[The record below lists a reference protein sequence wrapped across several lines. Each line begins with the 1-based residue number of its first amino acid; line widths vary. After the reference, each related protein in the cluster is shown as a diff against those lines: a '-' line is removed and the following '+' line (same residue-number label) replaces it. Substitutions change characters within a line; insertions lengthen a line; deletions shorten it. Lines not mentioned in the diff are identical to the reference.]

1 MEPSQSSNAEESCP
15 DDMGLASAISRQ
27 YRRYRRIAERHLPK
41 WAPAGVRLSFISAL
55 STLSGARRA
64 RRNAD
69 TFDDDTPSIY
79 VELQRYHAEQHT
91 YAKAEIACLV
101 RLCTYSNEM
110 QKVWRTIS
118 TMPAQGCEDPAFTI
132 CDQISFTLG
141 RFAQIPKRLP
151 AQRKKSLLRVA
162 KAVDDLLKAV
172 ESDSEAQ
179 YFFEGALIEYLVSQN
194 LRMRSDSGEVISG
207 REARDP
213 SWAFNRT
220 IFEPLHTEFMDDSP
234 HSLKPW
240 GQWPVSEKYE
250 WLHDEISVSGMPE
263 LLTFYRDG
271 LTNLAQEQ
279 PEIPQP
285 GRPDGGLQPFL
296 IRSLSSVMRRIYGQ
310 PLDDTVALLVSATLD
325 LPEPLTRDTIRQ
337 YLKIP
342 GKISSRNR

>member
-1 MEPSQSSNAEESCP
+1 MEPSQSSNAEEPCP
-15 DDMGLASAISRQ
+15 DDMGLASAISKQ

-41 WAPAGVRLSFISAL
+41 WAPAGVTLSFISAL
-55 STLSGARRA
+55 STLCGARRA

-79 VELQRYHAEQHT
+79 AELQRYRAEQHT
-91 YAKAEIACLV
+91 YVEAEIACLV

-132 CDQISFTLG
+132 CDQISITLG

-162 KAVDDLLKAV
+162 KAVDDLLEAV

-179 YFFEGALIEYLVSQN
+179 YFFEGALIEYLVGQN
-194 LRMRSDSGEVISG
+194 LKMRSDSGEETSDH
-207 REARDP
+207 EARYP
-213 SWAFNRT
+213 SLAFNRDMFQPEY
-220 IFEPLHTEFMDDSP
+220 IEGMDDSS

-240 GQWPVSEKYE
+240 HQWSFFAKYE
-250 WLHDEISVSGMPE
+250 WLHSEISITGMPQ
-263 LLTFYRDG
+263 LLTFCRDG
-271 LTNLAQEQ
+271 LTILAQEQ
-279 PEIPQP
+279 PKIAQP

-337 YLKIP
+337 YLKGP
-342 GKISSRNR
+342 GKISSGNR

>member
-1 MEPSQSSNAEESCP
+1 MEPSQSSNAEEPCP
-15 DDMGLASAISRQ
+15 DDMGLASTISKQ

-41 WAPAGVRLSFISAL
+41 WAPAGVTLSFISAL
-55 STLSGARRA
+55 STLYGARRA

-79 VELQRYHAEQHT
+79 AELQSHRAEQHT
-91 YAKAEIACLV
+91 YVEAEIACLV

-132 CDQISFTLG
+132 CDQISITLG
-141 RFAQIPKRLP
+141 RFDQIPKRLP

-179 YFFEGALIEYLVSQN
+179 YFSEGALIEYLVVQN
-194 LRMRSDSGEVISG
+194 LKMRFDGGEQISG
-207 REARDP
+207 RETRDP
-213 SWAFNRT
+213 SWAFKRT
-220 IFEPLHTEFMDDSP
+220 IFEPRYAGFVDDSP
-234 HSLKPW
+234 PSLKPW
-240 GQWPVSEKYE
+240 DQWPVLEKYE
-250 WLHDEISVSGMPE
+250 WLHEEISVTGMPE

-271 LTNLAQEQ
+271 LTILAQEQ
-279 PEIPQP
+279 PEIRQP

-296 IRSLSSVMRRIYGQ
+296 IRSLSSVMRRIYGK
-310 PLDDTVALLVSATLD
+310 PLDDVVAMLVSATLD
-325 LPEPLTRDTIRQ
+325 LPEPLTREEIRP
-337 YLKIP
+337 YLKGT
-342 GKISSRNR
+342 GKNSSRNR